1 MRSVAG
7 CEPAA
12 HSFIPTEYWKANQ
25 ALVRE
30 LLPQAEVYV
39 YEKNGEILGFA
50 GLDGEYIERPRR
62 RTNRHMRPRTP
73 VLLTKLFAGPVYDR
87 RARRTANL
95 HVEESCIGCGLCAR
109 NCPVQAIAMQEKRP
123 VWVRE
128 KCVMCLGCL
137 HRCPKFAIQYGSR
150 TKKHGQYI
158 NPNGKVQGRKVKQ
171 MEETNEHH
179 DPPHAA

>member
-1 MRSVAG
+1 MKKVGKSWALQDWTANILSVRA
-7 CEPAA
+7 
-12 HSFIPTEYWKANQ
+12 
-25 ALVRE
+25 
-30 LLPQAEVYV
+30 
-39 YEKNGEILGFA
+39 
-50 GLDGEYIERPRR
+50 R

-73 VLLTKLFAGPVYDR
+73 VLLTKLFAGPVDDR

-150 TKKHGQYI
+150 TRSMGSI
-158 NPNGKVQGRKVKQ
+158 STRMGRCRAVK
-171 MEETNEHH
+171 
-179 DPPHAA
+179 